1 MPRSSRDNE
10 AVVDPLAEQHA
21 AAAAMSIQYRERVV
35 DPLVS
40 FVVPVF
46 NEAPT
51 VATFVESVGPVA
63 TAAGVRAEF
72 VFVNDGS
79 SDTTLAALFELQR
92 RDRRVRIVNLSR
104 NFGKE
109 AALTAGLEAS
119 EGDVVVP
126 IDVDLQDPPELLE
139 PFLEKWRAGYDVVYG
154 VRNDRGSDSFMKR
167 WSARW
172 FYRVFNAMAPTAIP
186 ANVGDF
192 RLMDRRVVDAILAM
206 EERSRF
212 MKGLFAWV
220 GFPSVGVPFDR
231 PERSGGTSS
240 WTPWRLWNFALDGI
254 TSFSTAPLRVWTY
267 LGMLIASG
275 CGVYAVIILTL
286 ALTGNVGD
294 VPGYASLI
302 LVILFLGAMQLMSLG
317 LIGEYLARV
326 LTEAKKRPV
335 FLVEGVYE
343 ASSGTSVAPE
353 APYENRRRD
362 DLRPAS
368 ASSSPRHDS
377 EASSWT

>member
-1 MPRSSRDNE
+1 MNSANKEALLAKQRPRP
-10 AVVDPLAEQHA
+10 A
-21 AAAAMSIQYRERVV
+21 

-46 NEAPT
+46 NEETT

-63 TAAGVRAEF
+63 TAAGVRTEF
-72 VFVNDGS
+72 VFINDGS
-79 SDTTLAALFELQR
+79 TDGTLTALFALQTQD
-92 RDRRVRIVNLSR
+92 DRIRILNLSR

-119 EGDVVVP
+119 KGDIVVP

-139 PFLEKWRAGYDVVYG
+139 PFLVNWRAGYDVVYG
-154 VRNDRGSDSFMKR
+154 IRSDRASDSMMKR
-167 WSARW
+167 LSARW
-172 FYRVFNAMAPTAIP
+172 FYRIFNALAPTPIP
-186 ANVGDF
+186 KNVGDF

-206 EERSRF
+206 EERNRF

-220 GFPSVGVPFDR
+220 GFPSIGVEFER
-231 PERSGGTSS
+231 PERSSGSS
-240 WTPWRLWNFALDGI
+240 NWTPWRLWNFALDGI

-267 LGMLIASG
+267 IGMLIATG
-275 CGVYAVIILTL
+275 CSVYGLIILAL
-286 ALTGNVGD
+286 ALTGNLGD

-326 LTEAKKRPV
+326 LTESKQRP
-335 FLVEGVYE
+335 LYLLEGVYE
-343 ASSGTSVAPE
+343 ASDVD
-353 APYENRRRD
+353 RD
-362 DLRPAS
+362 DGDPLSRQAS
-368 ASSSPRHDS
+368 QRSSKSPLTPKPKV
-377 EASSWT
+377 ASWT